1 MHILHIVHRYPPVQG
16 GAEVYLHEIGRR
28 LAAEGHLVTVYTTD
42 VLDAEGFCRRGMRK
56 VSSDAPS
63 WMDVVQV
70 KRFPVTVLPQH
81 WRVARLL
88 GAMPVP
94 YLRYIFA
101 PPPGPWLPGLVH
113 HSRGDGPFQVVN
125 ASAYPSLM
133 YLGSRIAQQ
142 KGAALI
148 LTPHIHLGEPD
159 SRSLPQTFLAPH
171 NLKLY
176 NSADCVF
183 ALTEIEKRAL
193 IQAGVERGKILVTRA
208 GVTPSQ
214 VLGGQGERFRR
225 KHSLPSSAALV
236 TQLSMKVYDK
246 GVTHTLRAMERVWQ
260 QKEGVRLVLAGGMTT
275 FFQRFY
281 AELPPDVK
289 RRCLSLDYISEEEKR
304 DLLAAT
310 DVLVM
315 PSRAESFGIA
325 FLEAWLYS
333 KPVIGALAG
342 GVPEVIEEGVDG
354 FLVPFGDE
362 ELLAQRIKL
371 LLDDPHLAHQL
382 GENGRRKVLERLT
395 WDTLY
400 PPIRAVYGFL
410 GQTTDPSQ

>member
-1 MHILHIVHRYPPVQG
+1 MRILHIVHRYLPVQG

-28 LAAEGHLVTVYTTD
+28 LAAEGHRVRVYTTD
-42 VLDAEGFCRRGMRK
+42 VLDAEGFGRRGMRK
-56 VSSDAPS
+56 VPPDAPS
-63 WMDVVQV
+63 WIDGVRV

-94 YLRYIFA
+94 YLRSTFA
-101 PPPGPWLPGLVH
+101 LPGPWLPGLVR
-113 HSRGDGPFQVVN
+113 HSRRDGPFQVVN
-125 ASAYPSLM
+125 ASAYPGLM

-159 SRSLPQTFLAPH
+159 SRSLARTFLAPH
-171 NLKLY
+171 NLRLY

-183 ALTEIEKRAL
+183 VLTEIEKRAL
-193 IQAGVERGKILVTRA
+193 IQAGVEEEKILVTRA

-225 KHSLPSSAALV
+225 KHSIASSAALV

-246 GVTHTLRAMERVWQ
+246 GITHTIRAMERVWQ
-260 QKEGVRLVLAGGMTT
+260 QREGVRLVLAGGTTT

-281 AELPPDVK
+281 ARLSPDVK
-289 RRCLSLDYISEEEKR
+289 RRCLSLDYISQEEKR
-304 DLLAAT
+304 DLLEAT
-310 DVLVM
+310 DLLVM
-315 PSRAESFGIA
+315 PSRADSFGIA
-325 FLEAWLYS
+325 FLEAWLYG

-342 GVPEVIEEGVDG
+342 GVPEVIEDGVDG

-362 ELLAQRIKL
+362 ESLAQRIKL

-395 WDTLY
+395 WDALY
-400 PPIRAVYGFL
+400 PPIRAAYESL
-410 GQTTDPSQ
+410 GQGTDPSQ